1 MRPIL
6 ITSIIVL
13 ALSQPLYAATSSHAL
28 APAKASQ
35 QVHVTGDAQTLAA
48 RVSWQALALGR
59 EVYRDLL
66 RAQHA
71 AGQHN
76 EIDTRLALHDASRIL
91 DSFYEP
97 GPSRALH
104 RQMDIIR
111 EDLSKEGIKP
121 HVGLWLPL
129 EVELNE
135 ALLVAPPEHQAR
147 ARTAL
152 QEGRAA
158 AAEGDRDTAMKRLDV
173 LEQVLNYRWGL
184 LPLNKIRGDVHSAE
198 MALDPEPP
206 YWKGIDE
213 AMQSAL
219 AAVQWVTTT
228 DATGWFSAYEEV
240 VHARLELP
248 EHPQLAKAALDRA
261 GKDLDGLKDASALAQ
276 KAQELAAQS
285 QPEGKAVES
294 LLQDLRAGINPD

>member
-6 ITSIIVL
+6 ISSAIVL
-13 ALSQPLYAATSSHAL
+13 ALSQPLYAATSTPSPASAL
-28 APAKASQ
+28 DSQ
-35 QVHVTGDAQTLAA
+35 QVQNTSNAQTLAA
-48 RVSWQALALGR
+48 RVSWQALAQGR

-66 RAQHA
+66 RARHA
-71 AGQHN
+71 AARHN
-76 EIDTRLALHDASRIL
+76 AIDTRLALHDASRIL

-97 GPSRALH
+97 ATSRALR
-104 RQMDIIR
+104 RQMEIIR
-111 EDLSKEGIKP
+111 EDLASEGMKP
-121 HVGLWLPL
+121 QAGLWLPL
-129 EVELNE
+129 EAELNE
-135 ALLVAPPEHQAR
+135 ALLLAPPEHHAE

-152 QEGRAA
+152 LEGQAA
-158 AAEGDRDTAMKRLDV
+158 AAKGDRNTAEQRLNLLEEV
-173 LEQVLNYRWGL
+173 LDYRWGL

-219 AAVQWVTTT
+219 AAVKWVTTT

-248 EHPQLAKAALDRA
+248 EQPLLAKAALDRA
-261 GKDLDGLKDASALAQ
+261 GQDLDGLKDATTLAR
-276 KAQELAAQS
+276 KAHKLAAQP

-294 LLQDLRAGINPD
+294 LLQDLRAGINP